1 MSFLCIPV
9 LQFRVANTWGVVQ
22 LNLEVHL
29 NLEKH
34 SAKEL
39 KKVQDLVKGL
49 NDQFNSSNNEKAEVK
64 RL

>member
-1 MSFLCIPV
+1 M